1 MAVLTAVQSVALMV
15 ASRALHMVVSMVVS
29 MAEKSVGPMDV
40 YLAAKWVVLM
50 VETMVV

>member
-15 ASRALHMVVSMVVS
+15 ASRAPHMVVS
-29 MAEKSVGPMDV
+29 MAEKTVGPMDV